1 MDLDWKVGDRM
12 TKDLFSKQ
20 GDLLVR
26 EGTLLTPELIKRLL
40 ESDLDLGR
48 INEDDWLFVQR
59 ERAMKETMA
68 ELEKIFTQIHTN
80 NQIIQEV
87 ETSIVPQ
94 VEQMTAEK
102 DLAKLLHVIKAKDDY
117 TYRHTVG
124 VSILSRLIGTWLK
137 LDEVILKE
145 LTLGAV
151 LHDIGKVEIPDA
163 ILNKPG
169 ALTKDEYRIIQD
181 HTVKGY
187 RIIQESGIYSDTVAL
202 MALEHHEREDGTGYP
217 YQKTRNEIHLL
228 SKILAVA
235 DVFHAMTSDRVY
247 RKGMALY
254 DVLLQMRQDRF
265 GKLEPRITD
274 FFVRRFMEQCIG
286 SKARLNDGS
295 RVEIVFIPYEN
306 PICPI
311 VKQGTN
317 YIDLRMSPLY
327 IQELIPVTVKV

>member
-102 DLAKLLHVIKAKDDY
+102 DLGSYCMSLKQRMTI
-117 TYRHTVG
+117 HTG
-124 VSILSRLIGTWLK
+124 
-137 LDEVILKE
+137 
-145 LTLGAV
+145 
-151 LHDIGKVEIPDA
+151 IPW
-163 ILNKPG
+163 
-169 ALTKDEYRIIQD
+169 EYP
-181 HTVKGY
+181 
-187 RIIQESGIYSDTVAL
+187 S
-202 MALEHHEREDGTGYP
+202 
-217 YQKTRNEIHLL
+217 
-228 SKILAVA
+228 
-235 DVFHAMTSDRVY
+235 F
-247 RKGMALY
+247 
-254 DVLLQMRQDRF
+254 
-265 GKLEPRITD
+265 
-274 FFVRRFMEQCIG
+274 
-286 SKARLNDGS
+286 
-295 RVEIVFIPYEN
+295 
-306 PICPI
+306 
-311 VKQGTN
+311 QG
-317 YIDLRMSPLY
+317 
-327 IQELIPVTVKV
+327 